1 MDIISVIEN
10 LIPNPLTVIT
20 QLCATLLMFMVLKK
34 FAWNPV
40 KKIMAERTKYE
51 QDRLIEAE
59 NLRKENE
66 ELRNKLDDEL
76 RKADQTA
83 QETIERAQ
91 QEGQR
96 LRDELVEEG
105 KQRTQ
110 QMLNEAQHNMEMQK
124 VKLLDEMHDE
134 IVEVA
139 LSATEKMLGE
149 RQGKKT
155 DRQVVDDFIK
165 EVSKK

>member
-10 LIPNPLTVIT
+10 LMPNPLTVIT
-20 QLCATLLMFMVLKK
+20 QLCATLLMFILLKK
-34 FAWNPV
+34 LAWNPV
-40 KKIMAERTKYE
+40 KKIMAERTKFE
-51 QDRLIEAE
+51 QDKLIEAE

-66 ELRNKLDDEL
+66 ELKEKLDEEL
-76 RKADQTA
+76 KKADKTA

-91 QEGQR
+91 KEGQR
-96 LRDELVEEG
+96 LKDELVEEG
-105 KQRTQ
+105 KQRSQ
-110 QMLNEAQHNMEMQK
+110 QIVNEAQHNAELQK
-124 VKLLDEMHDE
+124 AKLLDEMHDD

-149 RQGKKT
+149 RQNNKT
-155 DRQVVDDFIK
+155 DRQIVDDFIK